1 MFILSLL
8 IIGMSV
14 PYYNDP
20 RIHNMGNTGNMGKI
34 HALLAP
40 VFTKGIDMV
49 AYKSVDVRKHIYS
62 TFEGDVIDLCCGTG
76 FSTKPS
82 HTGIDTSPEMINM
95 AKLYNKNSNY
105 IVANAETFGTRNS
118 YDIVSCMFAFH
129 EMPNEAHINII
140 NNAIKI
146 ARKRVV
152 IVDISTNYKPS
163 NIMLTGEPFI
173 LDYLKNINTIL
184 DDFTKTELIK
194 NHVDSWE
201 LII

>member
-8 IIGMSV
+8 IVGMSV

-20 RIHNMGNTGNMGKI
+20 RIHNMGNTGHMGKI

-40 VFTKGIDMV
+40 VFTKGIDIV
-49 AYKSVDVRKHIYS
+49 AYKSVDVRKNMYS
-62 TFEGDVIDLCCGTG
+62 TFEGDVLDLCCGTG
-76 FSTKPS
+76 FSTKPA

-95 AKLYNKNSNY
+95 AKMYNKNSNY
-105 IVANAETFGTRNS
+105 IVADAETFGTRNS
-118 YDIVSCMFAFH
+118 YDVVSCMFAFH
-129 EMPNEAHINII
+129 EIPNEAHINII

-163 NIMLTGEPFI
+163 NIMLSGEPFI

-184 DDFTKTELIK
+184 DDFTKTELIE